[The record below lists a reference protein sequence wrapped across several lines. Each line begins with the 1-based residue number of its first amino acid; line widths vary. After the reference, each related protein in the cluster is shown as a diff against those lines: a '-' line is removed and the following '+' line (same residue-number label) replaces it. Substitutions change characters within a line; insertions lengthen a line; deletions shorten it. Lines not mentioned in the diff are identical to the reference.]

1 MGEFVH
7 FSKGTLIC
15 IFFNSTP
22 TWIGGLD
29 DGRSKFDSLR
39 SQYIKNW
46 AHVGFPQ
53 EKALNMKRKN
63 QEKTTNLETK
73 FGDYLFI

>member
-1 MGEFVH
+1 MH
-7 FSKGTLIC
+7 FFQQYTHMDR
-15 IFFNSTP
+15 
-22 TWIGGLD
+22 GLD

-39 SQYIKNW
+39 SQYNINW
-46 AHVGFPQ
+46 AHVPQ

>member
-7 FSKGTLIC
+7 FARGIKLALFFHSTL
-15 IFFNSTP
+15 
-22 TWIGGLD
+22 TWIGLD
-29 DGRSKFDSLR
+29 ARRSKFDSLR
-39 SQYIKNW
+39 SQYNRNW
-46 AHVGFPQ
+46 AHVPQ